1 MKKNMTMEIKNKSP
15 YIYLFFALTLIIL
28 DQGIKLWMFFEVVP
42 NHFGEI
48 DLIPSIFKLH
58 YIENRGMAF
67 GMELGGEYGKLFL
80 TVFRLCAM
88 GGIIWYLLRLVKK
101 NVHSGFLWSVS
112 AILGGAIGNLIDSI
126 FYGVYL
132 KNAPIGV
139 PSPWFHGQVI
149 DMFYAYGL
157 EGLRWPAWFP
167 LNGGEYLQI
176 PIFNFADACIFV
188 GVVSILVFQNTF
200 FGIDNQE
207 SSDTAILNPIEQPVG
222 VEDSLHNLP
231 EIDN

>member
-1 MKKNMTMEIKNKSP
+1 MENKRKSP
-15 YIYLFFALTLIIL
+15 YIYLFFALALIII
-28 DQGIKLWMFFEVVP
+28 DQGIKLWMFFDVVP

-48 DLIPSIFKLH
+48 DLIPELFKLH

-80 TVFRLCAM
+80 TIFRLFAM
-88 GGIIWYLLRLVKK
+88 AGIIWYLLRLSKK
-101 NVHSGFLWSVS
+101 NAHTGFLWSVA
-112 AILGGAIGNLIDSI
+112 AILGGAIGNVIDSI

-157 EGLRWPAWFP
+157 EGLRWPSWLP
-167 LNGGEYLQI
+167 IKGGEYLQI

-188 GVVSILVFQNTF
+188 GVISILLFQNTF
-200 FGIDNQE
+200 FAPEQQNIDEMPIAE
-207 SSDTAILNPIEQPVG
+207 SLEKPEVL
-222 VEDSLHNLP
+222 EESLQNIP